1 MATPIQGDSRSTISI
16 ILGIRTSRRPKRSNY
31 LINPLQHKAVNE
43 SESESRSAVSD
54 SLRPHGLYSPWNS
67 ASYIVLYRHCDPL
80 SRLHAVRLRIR
91 KQSISAHTRAV
102 CSESTAW
109 LKRAGVHS
117 RTLLLI
123 DNAIPNIF

>member
-67 ASYIVLYRHCDPL
+67 GQNTGVDM
-80 SRLHAVRLRIR
+80 
-91 KQSISAHTRAV
+91 QSVKH
-102 CSESTAW
+102 ES
-109 LKRAGVHS
+109 K
-117 RTLLLI
+117 
-123 DNAIPNIF
+123 PNSSKLWNLG